1 MGFKYEGGL
10 KVEAMIEVVLNRIG
24 LEKLAGYVRRPLRGL
39 KVACY
44 YGCALVRRPEIAQMG
59 DHENPMFMEELVECL
74 GGEGLEWSYKT
85 DCCGADLAL
94 THAPMVEAMADKLV
108 GMATEAGANCLVCHC
123 GLCQLNLEMRQTG
136 ASGPK
141 LPVFYFTELMGI
153 AMDVADRDQ
162 WWSRHAVKPEAT
174 LEALNL
180 L

>member
-85 DCCGADLAL
+85 DCC
-94 THAPMVEAMADKLV
+94 
-108 GMATEAGANCLVCHC
+108 
-123 GLCQLNLEMRQTG
+123 
-136 ASGPK
+136 
-141 LPVFYFTELMGI
+141 
-153 AMDVADRDQ
+153 
-162 WWSRHAVKPEAT
+162 
-174 LEALNL
+174 
-180 L
+180 